1 MTVVFYTKQLR
12 KNIKGENKMESRS
25 QWGTRAGFVLAAIGS
40 AVGLGNIWRF
50 PAVAYENGGGA
61 FFIPYLFAL
70 LTAGIP
76 ILVLEFTMG
85 HKYRGS
91 APLTYRRMN
100 KKSEGIG
107 WWAVLVSFVIAT
119 YYSVIIAW
127 AISYS
132 FFSFNLSWG
141 DDTEG
146 FLFGQYL
153 KLAETPGEIGSLVP
167 GVLIPLIVVWII
179 VLGILSRGVKRGI
192 EIANRIM
199 IPTLVIVFTIIVIRA
214 VTLPGA
220 LTGLD
225 AFFKPD
231 FTQIFNSGV
240 WVAAYG
246 QIFFSLSI
254 AFAIM
259 ITYSSYL
266 PKKSDI
272 TNNAFITGFSN
283 SGFELLAGIGVFA
296 VLGFMATS
304 QGVGIDDVVA
314 GGVGLAFVVFPMI
327 INEFPAFSQFFGF
340 LFFASLVLAGL
351 TSLISIVETYVAGIS
366 DKFNISRTKAVLF
379 GGGLSAVI
387 SLLYATQGGLYFLDV
402 ADYFINQF
410 GVAALGL
417 VEVIL
422 IAWILRKVG
431 VFRKHADEVSD
442 IKLGSWWTISLG
454 VITPLVL
461 GYMMFDLLRTNIFRL
476 FDTDSGNYE
485 GYSNAFINLGW
496 GIAIGALIVGIIL
509 ALFKWKSNPEEGDY
523 DER

>member
-1 MTVVFYTKQLR
+1 
-12 KNIKGENKMESRS
+12 MEQRS

-40 AVGLGNIWRF
+40 AAGLGNIWRF

-76 ILVLEFTMG
+76 ILILEFTMG

-100 KKSEGIG
+100 KSVEGIG
-107 WWAVLVSFVIAT
+107 WWAVLVAFVIST

-132 FFSFNLSWG
+132 IFSFNLSWG
-141 DDTEG
+141 EDTEG
-146 FLFGQYL
+146 FLFGDYL
-153 KLAETPGEIGSLVP
+153 KLADAPGQFGSLVP
-167 GVLIPLIVVWII
+167 GVFFPLVIVWVI
-179 VLGILSRGVKRGI
+179 VLALLIRGVKRGI
-192 EIANRIM
+192 EVANRIM
-199 IPTLVIVFTIIVIRA
+199 IPTLVVVFLIIVIRA

-220 LTGLD
+220 ITGLD

-231 FTQIFNSGV
+231 FSQILSPTV

-296 VLGFMATS
+296 ILGFMATS
-304 QGVGIDDVVA
+304 QGVGIDEVVA
-314 GGVGLAFVVFPMI
+314 GGVGLAFVVIPAI
-327 INEFPAFSQFFGF
+327 INEFPAFKEFFGL
-340 LFFASLVLAGL
+340 LFFLSLVLAGL
-351 TSLISIVETYVAGIS
+351 TSLISIIETYVAGLS
-366 DKFNISRTKAVLF
+366 EKFNISRTKAVLF
-379 GGGLSAVI
+379 GGGFAAIVSFI
-387 SLLYATQGGLYFLDV
+387 FSTNGGLYFLDA

-422 IAWILRKVG
+422 IAWVLRKLG
-431 VFRKHADEVSD
+431 TFKNHANEISD
-442 IKLGSWWTISLG
+442 IRLGSWWTISLG
-454 VITPLVL
+454 FVTPIVL
-461 GYMMFDLLRTNIFRL
+461 GYMMFGLLRQNLTKA
-476 FDTDSGNYE
+476 FDTDTGNYE
-485 GYSNAFINLGW
+485 GYPDAFITWGGW
-496 GIAIGALIVGIIL
+496 SIAIGALVIGLIIG
-509 ALFKWKSNPEEGDY
+509 FMKWKTNPEEGDY
-523 DER
+523 DDR

>member
-1 MTVVFYTKQLR
+1 MSLYYNLGGSCMDQ
-12 KNIKGENKMESRS
+12 RS

-76 ILVLEFTMG
+76 ILIMEFTMG

-100 KKSEGIG
+100 KKTEGIG
-107 WWAVLVSFVIAT
+107 WWAVLVAFVIST

-132 FFSFNLSWG
+132 YFSFNLAWG
-141 DDTEG
+141 DKPDE
-146 FLFGQYL
+146 FLIGDYL
-153 KLAETPGEIGSLVP
+153 QVVDPGEFGGLVP
-167 GVLIPLIVVWII
+167 GVLIPLIIVWVI
-179 VLGILSRGVKRGI
+179 VLGILCRGVKRGI

-199 IPTLVIVFTIIVIRA
+199 IPTLVVVFLIIVIRA
-214 VTLPGA
+214 ITLPGA
-220 LTGLD
+220 VTGLN
-225 AFFKPD
+225 AFFQPD
-231 FTQIFNSGV
+231 FSEILNPSV

-296 VLGFMATS
+296 VLGFMATQ
-304 QGVGIDDVVA
+304 QGVGIDEVVA
-314 GGVGLAFVVFPMI
+314 GGVGLAFMVFPSI
-327 INEFPAFSQFFGF
+327 INEFPAFNEFFGL
-340 LFFASLVLAGL
+340 LFFLSLVLAGL
-351 TSLISIVETYVAGIS
+351 TSLISIIETYIAGLS
-366 DKFNISRTKAVLF
+366 EKFNISRTKAVLF
-379 GGGLSAVI
+379 GGGLAAII
-387 SLLYATQGGLYFLDV
+387 SFIFATRGGLNFLDA

-417 VEVIL
+417 VEVVL
-422 IAWILRKVG
+422 IAWVLRKLG
-431 VFRKHADEVSD
+431 TFKTHANEISD

-454 VITPLVL
+454 VITPVVL
-461 GYMMFDLLRTNIFRL
+461 GYMLFELLRLNITKG
-476 FDTDSGNYE
+476 FDTPTGNYE
-485 GYSNAFINLGW
+485 GYPDAFIMWGGW
-496 GIAIGALIVGIIL
+496 SVAIGAIVIGIII
-509 ALFKWKSNPEEGDY
+509 ALMKWKSSSAEEGEY